1 MDIVEPLNV
10 ISNGNKYILTCMDYL
25 TKYPECIPV
34 KDMKAETV
42 GFRQKLSPSPIGSR
56 FVQIKI
62 SSHSRSAT
70 TALKTACS
78 TWLKEEVRPHY
89 TSLNSINW
97 QLRYCFFK
105 LNSTLHPLEFDIL
118 DQTLRDNISRIGQ
131 VDFIRLGSKL
141 ASLESRQIPQRD
153 KIYCKKFSDHKFHD
167 RVVNLSSHN
176 FTRNELQ
183 FLEKG
188 LKYIPFSNTS
198 YRDIQELAVDCQV
211 ILNRLPKE
219 SVDKLTPQLI
229 SALNKIDDGVAS
241 TQSPPSEDSRILRK
255 ISKMISA
262 QNNLIISKADKGN
275 AVVVLDRANYK
286 HKVHEFLDTG
296 SFSKLP
302 RNCMKSFMKLA
313 KSTVNDCLETLKYF
327 NCSTF
332 NLIPMNP
339 RIPRLYGLP
348 KIHKPECPIRRVVSF
363 INSPVYR
370 LAHWLNTTLRNIV
383 PFDNS
388 YSIINSGDL
397 TDKLRNLEPPPDSF
411 LVSFDV
417 TNLFPSIPSKECL
430 SIVKDLLFDS
440 GIPVSHALNLF
451 SLTELVLDQNF
462 FLFDSDFYAQDSGLA
477 MGSSLSPLLAEIF
490 MTKLEKQIFARQES
504 DKIIFWYRY
513 VDDVLALFKGSRADL
528 DYIDKYSDT
537 DIVTTPSTFAN
548 HILENKHSLNPALFK
563 ILHRCNKS
571 SKLNFLE
578 VLEILNCTGLNFR
591 L

>member
-1 MDIVEPLNV
+1 MPGVGARKTSRRSLDTPKEDP
-10 ISNGNKYILTCMDYL
+10 
-25 TKYPECIPV
+25 
-34 KDMKAETV
+34 AENLVHPTV
-42 GFRQKLSPSPIGSR
+42 SPSPIGSR

-440 GIPVSHALNLF
+440 
-451 SLTELVLDQNF
+451 DQNF

-528 DYIDKYSDT
+528 D
-537 DIVTTPSTFAN
+537 
-548 HILENKHSLNPALFK
+548 
-563 ILHRCNKS
+563 
-571 SKLNFLE
+571 
-578 VLEILNCTGLNFR
+578 
-591 L
+591 